1 LTAGPVRA
9 VRAYVVVV
17 IAAGAA
23 VRVAPAALSIAANV
37 AVLAVLLNE
46 ALLRGRLQEE
56 LSGRVA
62 SPNVRGEAA
71 AALTLVPVVS
81 LAARSAPIPGP
92 GLLPI
97 AVVGATALA
106 ATLLLNRPASPRSVT
121 SVLGPD
127 GTQLAIAAGGLP
139 LGLIAHL
146 ALDLPALDPSD
157 NPVVVALSV
166 AVLIVF
172 VGFVGEIVFRA
183 VIQTVL
189 AQALGSRGI
198 AATAAVAAG
207 FGASLG
213 SLQYAAVLAV
223 SAVLFG
229 WCLHR
234 TGSILGTS
242 IASGFMHVGLFLLW
256 PALR

>member
-1 LTAGPVRA
+1 M
-9 VRAYVVVV
+9 RAYLVAV
-17 IAAGAA
+17 IAAGVAL
-23 VRVAPAALSIAANV
+23 RVAPAALSVVANV
-37 AVLAVLLNE
+37 VVLAVLLNE
-46 ALLRGRLQEE
+46 ALIRGRLQEE
-56 LSGRVA
+56 LSGGEA

-71 AALTLVPVVS
+71 AALTLVPVIS

-97 AVVGATALA
+97 AVVGATAMA
-106 ATLLLNRPASPRSVT
+106 ATLLLVRPASPRSLT
-121 SVLGPD
+121 SVLAPD
-127 GTQLAIAAGGLP
+127 GTQLAIAAAGLP
-139 LGLIAHL
+139 LGLVAHL
-146 ALDLPALDPSD
+146 ALELPALDPSD

-166 AVLIVF
+166 AVVMVF
-172 VGFVGEIVFRA
+172 IGFVGEVVFRA

-189 AQALGSRGI
+189 SQALGSRGI

-213 SLQYAAVLAV
+213 SLQYAAVLAIG
-223 SAVLFG
+223 AVLFG

-234 TGSILGTS
+234 TGSLLGTS
-242 IASGFMHVGLFLLW
+242 IASGSMHVGLFLLW